1 MTIMAVA
8 TDLEEEVSVVEV
20 EAETIETEITAVIN
34 RIRGGR
40 ITVEAAIKVEEG
52 IRAEVEEAATTVDV
66 VEVVN
71 HITEEDPHFMTEV
84 VVVVEEE
91 VATMTEEAV
100 EATDR
105 KRTRWA
111 FTEMIAQTPK
121 WSKSSSTRMK
131 CRQLVLTS
139 TRYEIE
145 FLLPSNLHSNL

>member
-8 TDLEEEVSVVEV
+8 TDLEEEVSVVE
-20 EAETIETEITAVIN
+20 EETIETEITAVIN

-52 IRAEVEEAATTVDV
+52 IRAEVEEAAITVDV

-71 HITEEDPHFMTEV
+71 HITEEDPHFMTEEV

-105 KRTRWA
+105 KRTLWA
-111 FTEMIAQTPK
+111 FTEMIAQTPR

-139 TRYEIE
+139 TRYEIK
-145 FLLPSNLHSNL
+145 FLLPSNLHSHL

>member
-52 IRAEVEEAATTVDV
+52 IRAEVEEAAITVDE

-71 HITEEDPHFMTEV
+71 HTTEEGLHFMTEV
-84 VVVVEEE
+84 EVVEEE

-111 FTEMIAQTPK
+111 FTEMIAQTPR

-139 TRYEIE
+139 TRYEIK